1 MAGLELVSEGKVPNA
16 PLTGISVGHGWLLG
30 GAQGG
35 PFVVASRWVERTPGG
50 GSARKG
56 TRYRGKGSRR
66 YTGCFARNSPM
77 DSEETTG

>member
-50 GSARKG
+50 GSARE
-56 TRYRGKGSRR
+56 GSRR
-66 YTGCFARNSPM
+66 YTGCCARNSPM